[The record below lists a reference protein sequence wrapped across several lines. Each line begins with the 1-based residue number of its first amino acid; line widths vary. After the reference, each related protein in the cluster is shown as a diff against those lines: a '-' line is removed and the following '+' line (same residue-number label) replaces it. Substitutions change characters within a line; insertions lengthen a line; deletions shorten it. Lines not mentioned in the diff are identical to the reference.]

1 MCLIVLA
8 WRTHP
13 RYRLIVA
20 ANRDEY
26 FGRPTAP
33 AAFWDDHPGV
43 LAGRDLEA
51 GGTWLGITP
60 QGRFAAL
67 TNYRNPADQKT
78 GAPSRGALVS
88 DFLTGST
95 GPGEYVRE
103 IEKRARDYNGF
114 SLLAGDTVSMYF
126 FSNRGGHAA
135 RVEPGV
141 HGLSNHLLDT
151 PWPKVEKGK
160 AAFSALLDKPFDA
173 EAALHLLDDTQR
185 ASDELLPSTGVSL
198 ELEERLSA
206 IRIPAVGGYGTRCS
220 TVLSFAEDGKV
231 EFHERSYREDG
242 GASGTV
248 SYRFTVPRTGRAN
261 GKASDQ
267 GSIRIANA
275 GDTAGPI
282 YNWRFYGRRE
292 CKVSGATGKQGNSKA
307 TSVCACTRRAFSVAT
322 SRWCCT
328 EGATPRSRSA
338 KGISSARR
346 RPSSTSRAAAG
357 TWRRSSRRA
366 SRRCGSRTRC
376 GSRSCP
382 RSPTPRW
389 SISWSR
395 TC

>member
-33 AAFWDDHPGV
+33 ATFWDDHPGV

-88 DFLTGST
+88 DFLTGNT

-103 IEKRARDYNGF
+103 IEKHARDYNGF
-114 SLLAGDTVSMYF
+114 SLLAGDAASMYF
-126 FSNRGGHAA
+126 FSNRGGHPA

-248 SYRFTVPRTGRAN
+248 SYRFTVPPGKDRA
-261 GKASDQ
+261 
-267 GSIRIANA
+267 
-275 GDTAGPI
+275 
-282 YNWRFYGRRE
+282 
-292 CKVSGATGKQGNSKA
+292 
-307 TSVCACTRRAFSVAT
+307 
-322 SRWCCT
+322 
-328 EGATPRSRSA
+328 
-338 KGISSARR
+338 
-346 RPSSTSRAAAG
+346 
-357 TWRRSSRRA
+357 SSRRA
-366 SRRCGSRTRC
+366 QSL
-376 GSRSCP
+376 P
-382 RSPTPRW
+382 PKTPLPVR
-389 SISWSR
+389 
-395 TC
+395 

>member
-8 WRTHP
+8 WRIHP

-160 AAFSALLDKPFDA
+160 AAFSALLEEPFDA

-185 ASDELLPSTGVSL
+185 ASNELLPSTGVSL

-206 IRIPAVGGYGTRCS
+206 IRIPVVGGYGTRCS
-220 TVLSFAEDGKV
+220 TVLSFAEDGKI

-248 SYRFTVPRTGRAN
+248 SYRFTVPPGEDRA
-261 GKASDQ
+261 
-267 GSIRIANA
+267 
-275 GDTAGPI
+275 
-282 YNWRFYGRRE
+282 
-292 CKVSGATGKQGNSKA
+292 
-307 TSVCACTRRAFSVAT
+307 
-322 SRWCCT
+322 
-328 EGATPRSRSA
+328 
-338 KGISSARR
+338 
-346 RPSSTSRAAAG
+346 
-357 TWRRSSRRA
+357 SSRRA
-366 SRRCGSRTRC
+366 Q
-376 GSRSCP
+376 
-382 RSPTPRW
+382 SPLPKTPLPAR
-389 SISWSR
+389 
-395 TC
+395 

>member
-8 WRTHP
+8 WRSHP
-13 RYRLIVA
+13 RYRLILA

-33 AAFWDDHPGV
+33 AAFWDDHLGV

-67 TNYRNPADQKT
+67 TNYRNPADKKT

-88 DFLTGST
+88 DFLIGNAV
-95 GPGEYVRE
+95 PGEYLRE
-103 IEKRARDYNGF
+103 VEKRAADYNGF

-160 AAFSALLDKPFDA
+160 AAFSALLDKTFDA

-185 ASDELLPSTGVSL
+185 ASNELLPSTGVSL

-206 IRIPAVGGYGTRCS
+206 IRIPAVGGSGTRCS
-220 TVLSFAEDGKV
+220 TVLRFDEDGKV
-231 EFHERSYREDG
+231 EFHERSYRENG
-242 GASGTV
+242 SASGTV
-248 SYRFTVPRTGRAN
+248 SYRFTVPP
-261 GKASDQ
+261 GKAQ
-267 GSIRIANA
+267 A
-275 GDTAGPI
+275 
-282 YNWRFYGRRE
+282 
-292 CKVSGATGKQGNSKA
+292 
-307 TSVCACTRRAFSVAT
+307 
-322 SRWCCT
+322 
-328 EGATPRSRSA
+328 
-338 KGISSARR
+338 
-346 RPSSTSRAAAG
+346 
-357 TWRRSSRRA
+357 SSRGA
-366 SRRCGSRTRC
+366 Q
-376 GSRSCP
+376 
-382 RSPTPRW
+382 SPLPKTPLPAR
-389 SISWSR
+389 
-395 TC
+395 